1 MRTLT
6 SPGRRSEAEKVGIL
20 KALLSTAKEVVM
32 GSSRNLIIGAIV
44 IVVLIAAYLLWRGN
58 EAGPQSIPTSSTT
71 EPKK

>member
-1 MRTLT
+1 M
-6 SPGRRSEAEKVGIL
+6 
-20 KALLSTAKEVVM
+20 AKEVVM